1 MEVGMRF
8 ESVWSADAKRLH
20 GVLPVVRGGRAT
32 TARWGRRLCLACGE
46 RRPLFYHGGVVKAD
60 RDHTLCSECY
70 RAEVNRLRA
79 CRLRAFAAGACIAN
93 SRPQPSKS
101 IGDRAALLAD
111 IAARRRRAQMAA
123 RHAVE
128 APPPVRAAEAL
139 AS

>member
-1 MEVGMRF
+1 MRV
-8 ESVWSADAKRLH
+8 EAVWNAGAKRFH

-46 RRPLFYHGGVVKAD
+46 RRPLFSYRGVVKAD
-60 RDHTLCSECY
+60 RDHTLCFECY

-79 CRLRAFAAGACIAN
+79 CRLRAFDAGASIAN
-93 SRPQPSKS
+93 PRPQPSKA

-128 APPPVRAAEAL
+128 ASPPAGAAEAL